1 MEEAQRKAR
10 GMIRALENVTCDHR
24 LKRLGLFKSGVERLR
39 KDMITVLK
47 YVEGNCK
54 REGDKMFTA
63 ISTAIRTINHKFKV

>member
-1 MEEAQRKAR
+1 MK
-10 GMIRALENVTCDHR
+10 G
-24 LKRLGLFKSGVERLR
+24 LGLFKSGVERLR